1 LSGVFVLVI
10 CCGNTKCVDALYR
23 QRILPI
29 DPAIVLTQQGGE
41 VLVLKTKGGEI
52 DIFVVVRLLGRNSRF
67 RHYVVVLINDE

>member
-1 LSGVFVLVI
+1 
-10 CCGNTKCVDALYR
+10 
-23 QRILPI
+23 LPI